1 MIIRIEIH
9 VPDVHPDSPE
19 AVRVLDSLEN
29 DVEIS
34 LRAWDW
40 WFDVVKGET
49 RYKPK
54 NVSEIA

>member
-40 WFDVVKGET
+40 WFDVENGET
-49 RYKPK
+49 RYMPE
-54 NVSEIA
+54 NVSELS